1 MTLPSYRHSAVPPAL
16 CFPVPPDARIT
27 HFHAPFTMRHS
38 NRHLRATIPCN
49 SSDGLWVTSTR
60 LKRAQ
65 SDRRCYAQNVA
76 TTRYPGSVTQI
87 RHHLA
92 TVTYP
97 QRQRLRRW
105 KKVANSSRT
114 RSLNRIDFANLHQR
128 PAHHR
133 RRNHRTRPGLE
144 TLQARASSQQIAHMH
159 VDSSKPARW
168 KAAAIS
174 TCEFTPCSAARQLS
188 GARQWQ

>member
-1 MTLPSYRHSAVPPAL
+1 MR
-16 CFPVPPDARIT
+16 RIT
-27 HFHAPFTMRHS
+27 HFHAPFTVRDS
-38 NRHLRATIPCN
+38 NRHCEPTIPCN

-60 LKRAQ
+60 RNALQ

-76 TTRYPGSVTQI
+76 TTRYRDQFSQI

-97 QRQRLRRW
+97 QRHVCGRW
-105 KKVANSSRT
+105 KKVVNSSRT
-114 RSLNRIDFANLHQR
+114 RSLNRKTSPNLHQR

-133 RRNHRTRPGLE
+133 RRNHRTDQGVE
-144 TLQARASSQQIAHMH
+144 TLQARASSQQIAHMQ
-159 VDSSKPARW
+159 SIASKPARW

-174 TCEFTPCSAARQLS
+174 TCEFSPAHAARQLS